1 MKLASYLR
9 RSVSGAAAALLV
21 LVAAGAS
28 AHEVRPAYLYLHEEN
43 PTTFEVLWK
52 QPLLGDRRLPLEPR
66 YPEDCSA
73 EASAIDAVQGGALIQ
88 RFVLTCESDLGNR
101 AVSVDGLSRTITD
114 VMVRATFADGSVF
127 SAIVKPQD
135 PTVVLDRSGVG
146 NVIEY
151 LVLGIEHLLLGFD
164 HILFVIGLMF
174 FLTRFGPLLK
184 AITAFTVAHSVT
196 LALAALDL
204 VRVPQAPVEAVIA
217 LSIVFLSVEKL
228 RGVEDSLTVR
238 YTWVVAFVF
247 GLLHGFGF
255 AGVLQD
261 IGLPRDAL
269 LASLFLFNLGV
280 EIGQILV
287 VLIALAI
294 AWAVRRLFVET
305 PAWVIRTP
313 LYASGVMASY
323 WLVERTAGILAI
335 A

>member
-1 MKLASYLR
+1 MRASIR
-9 RSVSGAAAALLV
+9 RWPAVSIAVLCSLLV
-21 LVAAGAS
+21 GTS
-28 AHEVRPAYLYLHEEN
+28 ANGHEVRPAYLYLQEEN

-66 YPEDCSA
+66 FPADCTA
-73 EASAIDAVQGGALIQ
+73 AASAIDAVQGGALIQ
-88 RFVLTCESDLGNR
+88 RSTLTCGTDLGNR
-101 AVSVDGLSRTITD
+101 SVAIDGLSRTITD
-114 VMVRATFADGSVF
+114 VMVRVTFADGSVF

-135 PTVVLDRSGVG
+135 PNVVLDRSGVG

-174 FLTRFGPLLK
+174 FLSRFGPLLK
-184 AITAFTVAHSVT
+184 AITAFTAAHSVT
-196 LALAALDL
+196 LALSALDL
-204 VRVPQAPVEAVIA
+204 VKLPQGPVEAVIA
-217 LSIVFLSVEKL
+217 LSIVFLAVEKL
-228 RGVEDSLTVR
+228 RGVEDSLTAN
-238 YTWVVAFVF
+238 YTWIVAFVF

-255 AGVLQD
+255 AGVLHE

-269 LASLFLFNLGV
+269 VRSLFLFNLGV
-280 EIGQILV
+280 EIGQIVV

-294 AWAVRRLFVET
+294 AYAVRRLFEET
-305 PAWVIRTP
+305 PDWLVRTP
-313 LYASGVMASY
+313 LYASGVVASY